1 MKIKNIIQ
9 HIIVLLTG
17 VTFLMSCGE
26 AEEQLFDDKDAFFAF
41 EGVST
46 SIEEND
52 SKALEIPVY
61 ISKSVPVG
69 SVSFEIDTEGIDD
82 KAVEGVDFTIEPSG
96 YSLDFGG
103 DFVRNIKIKTI
114 DNDLEDGVKQFR
126 IKLVQ
131 AGSTEKVG
139 MANNDGVS
147 FLVTINDDEHPF
159 AHMFGNYDAYET
171 TIEKDSPN
179 EYMYEVKV
187 SGHRDPDKL
196 VFSGIWGV
204 YQDITVQLDPESNL
218 IWIMEDQEF
227 TDIYFNNDILVG
239 YADLVIKGWHWG
251 EKIVDG
257 EVVEVV
263 IREPKAVGTYDEDTG
278 FIEFSG
284 GYVLNFSKVSNPNLI
299 GKSFNYMI
307 QDYFSLTKQ

>member
-61 ISKSVPVG
+61 ISKSMPVG

-159 AHMFGNYDAYET
+159 AHMFGYYDAYET
-171 TIEKDSPN
+171 TIEPN
-179 EYMYEVKV
+179 TYTYEVKV
-187 SGHRDPDKL
+187 SGHSDPDKL
-196 VFSGIWGV
+196 VINGIWGI
-204 YQDITVQLDPESNL
+204 YEDITVQLDPESDL
-218 IWIMEDQEF
+218 IWIMEDQVF
-227 TDIYFNNDILVG
+227 TNVDFNGVG
-239 YADLVIKGWHWG
+239 LGYVDLLIKGWHWQ
-251 EKIVDG
+251 DG
-257 EVVEVV
+257 SV
-263 IREPKAVGTYDEDTG
+263 IREPKVVGTYDEDTG
-278 FIEFSG
+278 FIEFPSG
-284 GYVLNFSKVSNPNLI
+284 YILNFSTVNDPDLI
-299 GKSFNYMI
+299 GRSYQYMI